1 MGAER
6 QDPRVWLER
15 WFQAALAAVD
25 PARCLPPML
34 PEPGAGRTVVVG
46 AGKAAASMAAAVE
59 TNWTGPLS
67 GTVIVPYGHAMATG
81 SIVVREAGHPV
92 PDEAGV
98 EATQELLGQLDGL
111 GSDDLVLVLLSG
123 GGSALLT
130 APAPPLTLAG
140 KQATTRA
147 LLRSGAPIDAINTVR
162 RHLSAVKGGRLA
174 ARAHPAR
181 VVTLLIS
188 DVPGDDPAT
197 IASGPTSPD
206 TSTPEDARRIL
217 DRYQV
222 PCDPSVTAALEQA
235 QPPPRPDDARLRRVS
250 CHVVAGAQAALQ
262 AAAQAARAD
271 GVTPLVLGDTI
282 EGEAREVARVLIG
295 MGRSCR
301 RWGAPVPPPC
311 VLLSGGETS
320 VTVRGSGRGGRNTEL
335 ALAAAL
341 AADGIPG
348 FHLLCADTD
357 GIDGSEDNAGAL
369 VDPATL
375 ERACAQGLD
384 AWAHLAKNDSY
395 GFFEAVGGLL
405 HTGPTLTNVNDF
417 RALLVP

>member
-1 MGAER
+1 MGTER
-6 QDPRVWLER
+6 RAPRVLLER
-15 WFQAALAAVD
+15 WFNAALAAVD
-25 PARCLPPML
+25 PARCLPPVL
-34 PEPGAGRTVVVG
+34 PEPGAGRSVVVG

-59 TNWTGPLS
+59 ANYAGPLT
-67 GTVIVPYGHAMATG
+67 GLVIVPYGHATATRC
-81 SIVVREAGHPV
+81 IEVREAGHPV

-98 EATQELLGQLDGL
+98 AATEELLDRLEGL
-111 GSDDLVLVLLSG
+111 GPDDQVLVLLSG
-123 GGSALLT
+123 GGSALLS
-130 APAPPLTLAG
+130 APAPPLTLAE

-162 RHLSAVKGGRLA
+162 RHLSRVKGGRLA
-174 ARAHPAR
+174 VHAHPAR

-197 IASGPTSPD
+197 IASGPTSAD
-206 TSTPEDARRIL
+206 TSTPEDARRVL
-217 DRYQV
+217 ERYQV
-222 PCDPSVTAALEQA
+222 PCEPSVAAALEQV
-235 QPPPRPDDARLRRVS
+235 QPPPKPDDPRLRGVS
-250 CHVVAGAQAALQ
+250 CQVVAGAQAALQ

-271 GVTPLVLGDTI
+271 GVTPLVLGDTL

-320 VTVRGSGRGGRNTEL
+320 VTVRGAGRGGRNTEL

-348 FHLLCADTD
+348 FHLLSADTD

-375 ERACAQGLD
+375 ARARTQGVD
-384 AWAHLAKNDSY
+384 AWAHLAENDSY

>member
-6 QDPRVWLER
+6 RNHREWLER
-15 WFQAALAAVD
+15 WFQAALTAVD

-34 PEPGAGRTVVVG
+34 PEPGAGKTVVVG

-59 TNWTGPLS
+59 ANWPGPLS
-67 GTVIVPYGHAMATG
+67 GTVIVPYRHAAPTR
-81 SIVVREAGHPV
+81 SIEVREAGHPV

-98 EATQELLGQLDGL
+98 AATQRLLGQLEGL
-111 GSDDLVLVLLSG
+111 EERDLVLVLLSG

-130 APAPPLTLAG
+130 APAPPLTLAD

-162 RHLSAVKGGRLA
+162 RHLSTVKGGRLA
-174 ARAHPAR
+174 LRAHPAR

-206 TSTPEDARRIL
+206 SSTPEDARRLL
-217 DRYQV
+217 DRYGV
-222 PCDPSVTAALEQA
+222 PCGTSVAEALDRA
-235 QPPPRPDDARLRRVS
+235 QLPPRPDDPRLRRVS

-262 AAAQAARAD
+262 AAAQAARAE
-271 GVTPLVLGDTI
+271 GMTPLVLGDTI

-341 AADGIPG
+341 AAEGIPG

-357 GIDGSEDNAGAL
+357 GIDGSEDNAGAV
-369 VDPATL
+369 VDPASL
-375 ERACAQGLD
+375 ARARAHGLD
-384 AWAHLAKNDSY
+384 PWAYLADNDSY
-395 GFFEAVGGLL
+395 GLFKAAGGLL

-417 RALLVP
+417 RALLIP